1 METGTYT
8 EKCKAY
14 HHNYYVENKEK
25 LNHTRLGLYHR
36 QKYGIP
42 IDKLDIYLKSRS
54 LYNSIMK
61 NKNDLD
67 LDFISFLLKR
77 ENV

>member
-1 METGTYT
+1 MEEYT
-8 EKCKAY
+8 DKCKAY

-25 LNHTRLGLYHR
+25 LNHIRLASYHR
-36 QKYGIP
+36 KKNGIP

-67 LDFISFLLKR
+67 LDFIAFLLKK
-77 ENV
+77 EDV